1 VRAFL
6 PVVGAVLFAAPG
18 PATPH
23 LGVAQSPML
32 ASATAIGVAYQQAR
46 GDPALLRITIQVPDA
61 YGFTPDA
68 DGATPGT
75 VIGFDN
81 IQLDPPIGDYPAT
94 GLITMEPPTTFVGEA
109 VACTGS
115 VVTDAVWVAHIG
127 STRGVIAIPIF
138 VSGRSF
144 TLCPDAV
151 MLGGTPT
158 LISLQLGLIS
168 DTFRHSLISGPKTHG
183 TFVWSAYV
191 DRAGAATVEVR
202 SVVTLPQRARF
213 TAKVVGSNVRIAGR
227 VTANGRGVGGVRIQA
242 DAVRRR
248 SRGFEPA
255 LYAKTH
261 ADGRF
266 TIVHRIGRGTF
277 YIRVRAYRD
286 DVTTN
291 TCGSHSSAP
300 GGCVSMTRNGFGLTA
315 TPAAIRIH
323 S

>member
-1 VRAFL
+1 
-6 PVVGAVLFAAPG
+6 
-18 PATPH
+18 
-23 LGVAQSPML
+23 ML
-32 ASATAIGVAYQQAR
+32 ASTTAIGVGYQQAS
-46 GDPALLRITIQVPDA
+46 GDPAPLRITIQVPAA
-61 YGFTPDA
+61 YGFTPNA

-75 VIGFDN
+75 VIGFND
-81 IQLDPPIGDYPAT
+81 IQLEPPIGDYPAT
-94 GLITMEPPTTFVGEA
+94 GLITMEAPTTFAGEA
-109 VACTGS
+109 QACTGS
-115 VVTDAVWVAHIG
+115 ASIDAVWAAHIG

-138 VSGRSF
+138 VEGRSI
-144 TLCPDAV
+144 TMCPDAA

-158 LISLQLGLIS
+158 LISFQLGLIS
-168 DTFRHSLISGPKTHG
+168 DTVRHSLITGPKTRG

-202 SVVTLPQRARF
+202 SVITLPQKARF
-213 TAKVVGSNVRIAGR
+213 TAKVIAGKVRITGR

-255 LYAKTH
+255 LYARTH

-286 DVTTN
+286 DVTTS
-291 TCGSHSSAP
+291 TCARHSSAP
-300 GGCVSMTRNGFGLTA
+300 GGCVSTTRNGFGLAA
-315 TPAAIRIH
+315 TPPTVRIDR
-323 S
+323 

>member
-1 VRAFL
+1 
-6 PVVGAVLFAAPG
+6 
-18 PATPH
+18 
-23 LGVAQSPML
+23 ML
-32 ASATAIGVAYQQAR
+32 ASTTALGVAYQQAR
-46 GDPALLRITIQVPDA
+46 GDPAPLRITIQLPDT

-75 VIGFDN
+75 VIGFDT
-81 IQLDPPIGDYPAT
+81 IQLDPPIGDYPLT
-94 GLITMEPPTTFVGEA
+94 GLITMEAPTTFAAEA

-115 VVTDAVWVAHIG
+115 AGIDAVWAAHIG

-138 VSGRSF
+138 VEGRSF
-144 TLCPDAV
+144 TLCPDAA
-151 MLGGTPT
+151 MLGGTLT
-158 LISLQLGLIS
+158 LISFQLGLIS
-168 DTFRHSLISGPKTHG
+168 DTVRHSLITGPKTRG

-191 DRAGAATVEVR
+191 ERAGATTVEVR
-202 SVVTLPQRARF
+202 SVVTLPQKARF
-213 TAKVVGSNVRIAGR
+213 TAKVVGSNVRITGR

-248 SRGFEPA
+248 RRGFEPA
-255 LYAKTH
+255 LHARTH

-286 DVTTN
+286 DVITN
-291 TCGSHSSAP
+291 TCAGNSSAP
-300 GGCVSMTRNGFGLTA
+300 GGCVSTTRNGFGLAA
-315 TPAAIRIH
+315 TPATIRLH